1 MSLENKI
8 LVEKEILEVS
18 KEIIDVSKE
27 EVLEDIKETM
37 EEISKTLSET
47 LLDVI
52 NENKEILEV
61 PLTNEAKNI
70 LIHIINLKSSIFDDI
85 ETTLLE
91 VVKNNKTEST
101 YMPHFIILIQK
112 LYEIIYGIKDI
123 KLDSKKRA
131 LVCAELLK
139 FVSHYLV
146 IERRVKIEENENEKE
161 FLEQIDKLIDSCIG
175 LLRFTKDIKSKGCVS
190 SFLKNFKR

>member
-8 LVEKEILEVS
+8 LVEEEILEVS
-18 KEIIDVSKE
+18 KEEVS
-27 EVLEDIKETM
+27 EDIKETM

-47 LLDVI
+47 ILDAI
-52 NENKEILEV
+52 TENKMILEV
-61 PLTNEAKNI
+61 PLTDESKNI
-70 LIHIINLKSSIFDDI
+70 LIRIINLKSSIFDDI

-91 VVKNNKTEST
+91 VVKNNKIEST

-139 FVSHYLV
+139 FVSHYLI
-146 IERRVKIEENENEKE
+146 IERRIKIDENEKE

-175 LLRFTKDIKSKGCVS
+175 LLRFTKDIKPKGCVS
-190 SFLKNFKR
+190 SLFKR